1 MTGLA
6 IVVLLSLGRHPATG
20 RPRRNP
26 DDARA
31 LATALALAA
40 TRSGSRVL
48 AVHAGDPRAP
58 VLRDYL
64 GQGLDEL
71 TVLDMPSGS
80 DPLPSLREH
89 LVALS
94 PDLLLTGQ
102 RAENGEASGLL
113 PYLLA
118 EALGMTLVPGVVGL
132 DLQGDQGRFTQALPR
147 GRRRQI
153 EARLPLAATIPAGT
167 AGLPLPSFAAARRGR
182 IVSLPALASPD
193 PHLVAIERQPWRQL
207 PRPQP
212 RRLKG
217 SAIDRLKSMTGG
229 GEAKGRLLVD
239 PDPET
244 AAAQI
249 LDRLGEIG
257 LIRASHQSV
266 TSRDTDGRTER

>member
-1 MTGLA
+1 MSGLA
-6 IVVLLSLGRHPATG
+6 IAVLLSVGRHPATG

-40 TRSGSRVL
+40 ARPGSRLL
-48 AVHAGDPRAP
+48 ALHAGDPATP

-64 GQGLDEL
+64 GQGLEEL
-71 TVLDMPSGS
+71 TVLDLPSGS
-80 DPLPSLREH
+80 DPLPALRQH
-89 LVALS
+89 LLADA

-102 RAENGEASGLL
+102 RAEDGEASGLL

-118 EALGMTLVPGVVGL
+118 EALGMALAPGVV
-132 DLQGDQGRFTQALPR
+132 DLQLPGDEGHLTQALPR
-147 GRRRQI
+147 GRRRQLK
-153 EARLPLAATIPAGT
+153 ARLPLAVTVPAGT

-182 IVSLPALASPD
+182 IAALPVQASPD
-193 PHLVAIERQPWRQL
+193 PHLAAMERQPWRQL

-212 RRLKG
+212 RRLRG

-229 GEAKGRLLVD
+229 GEAKGRLFVD

-244 AAAQI
+244 AAALI
-249 LDRLGEIG
+249 LERLGEIG
-257 LIRASHQSV
+257 VFRANHHTV
-266 TSRDTDGRTER
+266 IPEETDGRTEG